1 MDAPHTLDEK
11 EANIVSHTVMGSP
24 FLVSMEDLEQKNAQL
39 DMEKAQLATEIV
51 RLNGELE
58 AARKEIA
65 SLRRSRT
72 RTLTKK
78 GKP

>member
-51 RLNGELE
+51 RLNGELV

>member
-24 FLVSMEDLEQKNAQL
+24 FLVSMEDLERKNAQL
-39 DMEKAQLATEIV
+39 VKENEQLAKEIES
-51 RLNGELE
+51 LKKELE
-58 AARKEIA
+58 AARKEKA
-65 SLRRSRT
+65 RLRRI
-72 RTLTKK
+72 RTLIKK